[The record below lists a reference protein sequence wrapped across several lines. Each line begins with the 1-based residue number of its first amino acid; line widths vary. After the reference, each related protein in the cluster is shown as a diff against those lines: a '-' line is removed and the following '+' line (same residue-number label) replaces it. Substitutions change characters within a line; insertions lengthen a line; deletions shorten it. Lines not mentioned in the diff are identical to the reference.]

1 MTKSINL
8 SVTIAIIVVSLL
20 SVSFQLPVQNGTIHS
35 TFGEPRSDHFHN
47 GVDISS
53 IDKKVYPV
61 KDGKLIFLWDKSLF
75 PLEQYPGVGNYCILE
90 HNKQEKSLYVHLD
103 NGISMSDNYT
113 AGDSFAIMGNTG
125 RSYGTHL
132 HFGIIKNGR
141 ISVNPF
147 VVLPHVDDV
156 KTPVIEAI
164 YIKVEDKYTNIHE
177 GSNIRLTKH
186 HPIAIQCFDSVK
198 KNERCGIYKLKVIV
212 NNDIVA
218 NYKFDSIVL
227 NNKNKLT
234 IGGFAF
240 ENLYDAKGNYLVSSI
255 NYKQGINTINV
266 IAEDFAG
273 NQTSKSI
280 SFMVV
285 LDFK

>member
-53 IDKKVYPV
+53 SDKKVYPV

-147 VVLPHVDDV
+147 IALPHVDDA

-186 HPIAIQCFDSVK
+186 HPIAIQCFDAVK

-218 NYKFDSIVL
+218 DYKFDSIVL
-227 NNKNKLT
+227 NDKNKLT
-234 IGGFAF
+234 IDGFAF
-240 ENLYDAKGNYLVSSI
+240 ENLYDAKGNYLVWSI

>member
-53 IDKKVYPV
+53 SDKKVYPV

-147 VVLPHVDDV
+147 VVLPYVDDV
-156 KTPVIEAI
+156 KAPVIEAI

-186 HPIAIQCFDSVK
+186 HPVAIRCFDAVK
-198 KNERCGIYKLKVIV
+198 KNERCGIYKLKVLV
-212 NNDIVA
+212 NNDVVA
-218 NYKFDSIVL
+218 NYKFDYIVL

-234 IGGFAF
+234 IDGFAF

>member
-1 MTKSINL
+1 MTKSIHL

-125 RSYGTHL
+125 SSYGTHL

-141 ISVNPF
+141 ISINPF

-186 HPIAIQCFDSVK
+186 HPIAIQCFDAVK
-198 KNERCGIYKLKVIV
+198 KNERCGIYKLKVII

-234 IGGFAF
+234 IDGFAF

>member
-1 MTKSINL
+1 MTKSIHL

-103 NGISMSDNYT
+103 NGVSMSDNYT
-113 AGDSFAIMGNTG
+113 TGDSFAIMGNTG

-141 ISVNPF
+141 ISINPF

-177 GSNIRLTKH
+177 GSSIRLTKH
-186 HPIAIQCFDSVK
+186 HPIAIQCFDAVK

-218 NYKFDSIVL
+218 DYKFDSIVL
-227 NNKNKLT
+227 NDKNKLT
-234 IGGFAF
+234 IDGFAF
-240 ENLYDAKGNYLVSSI
+240 ENLYDAKGNYLVWSI

>member
-1 MTKSINL
+1 MTKSIHL

-141 ISVNPF
+141 ISVHPF

-177 GSNIRLTKH
+177 GSTIRLTKH
-186 HPIAIQCFDSVK
+186 HPIAIQCFDAVK

-218 NYKFDSIVL
+218 DYKFDSIVL
-227 NNKNKLT
+227 NDKNKLT
-234 IGGFAF
+234 IDGFAF

>member
-1 MTKSINL
+1 MTKSIHL

-141 ISVNPF
+141 ISINPF

-177 GSNIRLTKH
+177 GSTIRLTKH
-186 HPIAIQCFDSVK
+186 HPIAIQCFDAVK

-218 NYKFDSIVL
+218 DYKFDSIVL
-227 NNKNKLT
+227 NDKNKLT
-234 IGGFAF
+234 IDGFAF
-240 ENLYDAKGNYLVSSI
+240 ENLYDAKGNYLVWSI

>member
-1 MTKSINL
+1 MTKSIHL

-53 IDKKVYPV
+53 SDKKVYPV

-147 VVLPHVDDV
+147 IALPHVDDA

-186 HPIAIQCFDSVK
+186 HPIAIQCFDAVK
-198 KNERCGIYKLKVIV
+198 KNERCGIYKLKVII
-212 NNDIVA
+212 NNDVVA